1 MTHLL
6 GAKSHAQKYLG
17 ERDKQMQLNL
27 HTSRMYHPTCDMY
40 TSHIIVMSTDLH
52 ESRGWMDGGFEHSK
66 HDKCMCVR
74 PQMGFPIVR
83 STSGAAAQLA
93 KNGRVL
99 ACGGSIT
106 AGDTDLEVKTNFE
119 VMGISA
125 LQYVI
130 EVGNC
135 PSLGGGPPCPI

>member
-1 MTHLL
+1 
-6 GAKSHAQKYLG
+6 
-17 ERDKQMQLNL
+17 
-27 HTSRMYHPTCDMY
+27 
-40 TSHIIVMSTDLH
+40 
-52 ESRGWMDGGFEHSK
+52 
-66 HDKCMCVR
+66 
-74 PQMGFPIVR
+74 MGFPIAR

-106 AGDTDLEVKTNFE
+106 YGDTDLEVKTNFE

-135 PSLGGGPPCPI
+135 PNLCRGSLLRDLAVGPRRSCFARFRAPFARVRAHLLPNSAHLYVFVCTRARTCLCVRVGGGEFRNGCVGRLRRLL

>member
-1 MTHLL
+1 
-6 GAKSHAQKYLG
+6 
-17 ERDKQMQLNL
+17 
-27 HTSRMYHPTCDMY
+27 
-40 TSHIIVMSTDLH
+40 MSTDLH
-52 ESRGWMDGGFEHSK
+52 ESRGWMDGGLEHSNN
-66 HDKCMCVR
+66 KCICVC

-99 ACGGSIT
+99 ACGGSVP

-135 PSLGGGPPCPI
+135 PSLDGGPPCPI